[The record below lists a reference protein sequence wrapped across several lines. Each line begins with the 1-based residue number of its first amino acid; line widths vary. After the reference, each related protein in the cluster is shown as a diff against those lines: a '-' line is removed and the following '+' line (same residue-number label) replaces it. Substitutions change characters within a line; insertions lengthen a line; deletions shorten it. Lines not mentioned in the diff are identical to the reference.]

1 MNKKIKISGSVL
13 KTIAL
18 FAMIT
23 DHVAAV
29 FLMNSDIVLLS
40 IGNHHLR
47 LYSLMRMIGRI
58 AFPIYSFLLVEGF
71 MHTHNR
77 KKYGIRL
84 LLFALISEIPWNLLR
99 GNSLF
104 YKTQNAFFT
113 LLLGYLGL
121 CQIDKLE
128 HSENKNYK
136 AVLILML
143 LSIVSMF
150 GNADYGCTGFAFIL
164 MMYCLR
170 DSLLLKSVIGTC
182 ILPAKWKAGL
192 AFIPIGLYN
201 GKRGF
206 INNRKLALL
215 YYAVYPRHLLLFWFI
230 KKFM

>member
-1 MNKKIKISGSVL
+1 MNKKGIISGSVL

-40 IGNHHLR
+40 IGNHHLK
-47 LYSLMRMIGRI
+47 LYSLMRMIGRL

-71 MHTHNR
+71 IHTHNR

-84 LLFALISEIPWNLLR
+84 HLFALISEIPWNLLR
-99 GNSLF
+99 GNGLF
-104 YKTQNAFFT
+104 YKTQNVFFT
-113 LLLGYLGL
+113 LLLGYLGI
-121 CQIDKLE
+121 CQVKKLE
-128 HSENKNYK
+128 EAEYRDIKF
-136 AVLILML
+136 ACML
-143 LSIVSMF
+143 LLLLIVSIF
-150 GNADYGCTGFAFIL
+150 GNADYGCAGFGFIL
-164 MMYCLR
+164 IMYCLR

-192 AFIPIGLYN
+192 AFIAIGLYN

-230 KKFM
+230 KEFM